1 MQPFHSSRRKL
12 SQLKSA
18 EVPGSPITAMVQS
31 SDPAE
36 GDPEAEASDRPLT
49 PRPGGTPLAIPAD
62 LCALE
67 TLIQSNRQ
75 LQNENAGLREAIRQS
90 NQALRDR
97 CQDLQDFHSRNQKEK
112 EFVTCRFHEARR
124 LVEHLR
130 AVNGEL
136 WRRLGEEGMDQKGP
150 TSGSQPRTSVESS
163 LASYSTLTQSM
174 FNCSAIQPAE
184 DHGAQD
190 GGEYVHLLKARKEEL
205 EDDLQV
211 LRAENQELRLQLV
224 QEQQKD
230 QQHEAVPELAKQ
242 MPVRNPDVQDCST
255 EVEKHQ
261 AQLEKRWKK
270 QEAQFEA
277 KIQGLTRQV
286 EQLSDDR
293 MSLKAQVTSLLA
305 ELRDSQSNVESITKQ
320 CTALEGRC
328 QVLEERRRNQE
339 KVAETQRKQSS
350 ITIDQLRIDIQNS
363 ESALKTERQGASE
376 DKRKLAQLQVA
387 YHQLFAEYDT
397 MVKEGRQ
404 NRGHADD
411 IGEQL
416 REAESALALK
426 QDLIDKLKDE
436 AESMKTE
443 LETIPVLKAQ
453 AEVFKADFLVERAAR
468 EKLHELKEA
477 QQERLRAVELELERL
492 RGEQEV
498 AMRAHIEELQ
508 RRHSDSLRGH
518 MGGTGNFFP
527 NGSTVP
533 FSVPADLPPGHGF
546 AHDVP
551 DYRCPKC
558 QYQAPDMDTLQIHVM
573 DCIQ

>member
-136 WRRLGEEGMDQKGP
+136 WRRLGEEGMDQK
-150 TSGSQPRTSVESS
+150 
-163 LASYSTLTQSM
+163 
-174 FNCSAIQPAE
+174 
-184 DHGAQD
+184 D